1 MNLTQTYNR
10 IVDNEAEIVEAC
22 KRDLGK
28 SFFETQLSEIKWVEN
43 DIIFVTKNLEKW
55 AKDEK
60 PEDIPFA
67 NYFMSPRIR
76 KDPLG
81 CVLIIGPFN
90 FPFNVTLSPL
100 VGAIAGGNTAIVK
113 PSEHAPASAAI
124 MQKILATSVDPS
136 CYRLING
143 GIPETQALLAEKW
156 DKIFFTGSVNVG
168 KIIAK
173 AAAPT
178 LTPVTLELGGRNPA
192 IVTKKADIR
201 LVARRLLWGKILNA
215 GQVCT
220 SQNYI
225 LVDKDVVS
233 TLVAEM
239 KIAMAE
245 FFPDGAKQSPD
256 YGRIV
261 SPQHFSRIKKMLD
274 STSGKIVMG
283 GAMDADEKYIEP
295 TVIEVSDPSDSLIA
309 EESFGPLIPIM
320 PVENLDEAIRIANSV
335 HATPL
340 GLYPFGSKDEVVRIL
355 QEVRSGGASI
365 NDAYSHG
372 IIPTLA
378 FGGVGDSGSGA
389 YRGRASF
396 DCFVHRRS
404 VTTTPGWLEKLLAI
418 RYPPYK
424 GKYEQYARMSV
435 LKPNFDRDGN
445 VKFSFI
451 RYILTLGSG
460 SLVQGAVRATLL
472 AGLVVA
478 LQTMLERRAAA

>member
-1 MNLTQTYNR
+1 
-10 IVDNEAEIVEAC
+10 VDHEAEIIEAC
-22 KRDLGK
+22 KQDLRK

-43 DIIFVTKNLEKW
+43 DIIFVSKNLEKW

-60 PEDIPFA
+60 PGDIPLMH
-67 NYFMSPRIR
+67 YFMSPRIR

-90 FPFNVTLSPL
+90 FPINLTLGPL
-100 VGAIAGGNTAIVK
+100 VGAIAGGNTVIIK
-113 PSEHAPASAAI
+113 PSEQAPASAAV
-124 MQKILATSVDPS
+124 MQKILTTSLDPS
-136 CYRLING
+136 CYRVING

-156 DKIFFTGSVNVG
+156 DKIFFTGSANVG

-173 AAAPT
+173 AAAPS

-192 IVTKKADIR
+192 IVTKRADIH

-215 GQVCT
+215 GQVCI

-225 LVDKDVVS
+225 LVDKDVAS
-233 TLVAEM
+233 TLVAELKDVM
-239 KIAMAE
+239 VE

-256 YGRIV
+256 YGRII
-261 SPQHFSRIKKMLD
+261 SPQQFSRIKKMLD
-274 STSGKIVMG
+274 STSGKIVIG
-283 GAMDADEKYIEP
+283 GTMDAEQKFIEP
-295 TVIEVSDPSDSLIA
+295 TVIEVSDPSDPLITD
-309 EESFGPLIPIM
+309 ESFGPLIPIM

-335 HATPL
+335 QATPL
-340 GLYPFGSKDEVVRIL
+340 GLYPFGSKDEVAKIL
-355 QEVRSGGASI
+355 REVRSGGASV
-365 NDAYSHG
+365 NDAFAHG

-404 VTTTPGWLEKLLAI
+404 MTSTPGWLEKWLAV

-435 LKPNFDRDGN
+435 SKPDFDREGN
-445 VKFSFI
+445 IRFGLT

-460 SLVQGAVRATLL
+460 NVEGGAIRAALL
-472 AGLVVA
+472 AALAVA
-478 LQTMLERRAAA
+478 LQTALGKSASAR

>member
-1 MNLTQTYNR
+1 M
-10 IVDNEAEIVEAC
+10 DHEAEIIEAC
-22 KRDLGK
+22 KQDLGK
-28 SFFETQLSEIKWVEN
+28 PSFETLLGEVKWAEN
-43 DIIFVTKNLEKW
+43 DILFVSKNLEKW

-60 PEDIPFA
+60 AEDIPLMH
-67 NYFMSPRIR
+67 YFMSPMIR

-90 FPFNVTLSPL
+90 FPINLTFGPL
-100 VGAIAGGNTAIVK
+100 VGAIAGGNTAIIK
-113 PSEHAPASAAI
+113 PSEQCPACAAI
-124 MQKILATSVDPS
+124 MQKIITTSIDPS
-136 CYRLING
+136 CYRVING
-143 GIPETQALLAEKW
+143 GIPATQALLVEKW

-173 AAAPT
+173 AAAAT

-201 LVARRLLWGKILNA
+201 IVARRLLWGKVLNA
-215 GQVCT
+215 GQVCL

-225 LVDKDVVS
+225 LADKDVVS
-233 TLVAEM
+233 TLIAEF
-239 KIAMAE
+239 KIVLAE

-261 SPQHFSRIKKMLD
+261 SPQHFARIKKMLD
-274 STSGKIVMG
+274 NTSGKIVIG
-283 GAMDADEKYIEP
+283 GTMDADQKFIEP
-295 TVIEVSDPSDSLIA
+295 TVIEVSDPADSLIV
-309 EESFGPLIPIM
+309 EESFGPLIPIL

-335 HATPL
+335 HGTPL
-340 GLYPFGSKDEVVRIL
+340 GIYPFGSKDEVTKIL

-365 NDAYSHG
+365 NDAYTHG

-378 FGGVGDSGSGA
+378 FGGVGDSGTGS
-389 YRGRASF
+389 YHGRASF

-404 VTTTPGWLEKLLAI
+404 VTRTPAWLEKLLAV

-424 GKYEQYARMSV
+424 GKYKQYARMSV

-445 VKFSFI
+445 VKLSLLM
-451 RYILTLGSG
+451 YILTVGSG
-460 SLVQGAVRATLL
+460 SFLRGALRASFLL
-472 AGLVVA
+472 GIVLS
-478 LQTMLERRAAA
+478 LLEKKRMGA

>member
-1 MNLTQTYNR
+1 M
-10 IVDNEAEIVEAC
+10 DHEADIIEAC
-22 KRDLGK
+22 KQDLGK

-43 DIIFVTKNLEKW
+43 DIIFVSKNLEKW

-60 PEDIPFA
+60 PGDIPLMHC
-67 NYFMSPRIR
+67 FMSPRIR

-90 FPFNVTLSPL
+90 FPINLTLGPL
-100 VGAIAGGNTAIVK
+100 VGAIAGGNTAIIK
-113 PSEHAPASAAI
+113 PSEQSPASAVV
-124 MQKILATSVDPS
+124 MQKILTTSLDPS
-136 CYRLING
+136 CYRVVNG

-156 DKIFFTGSVNVG
+156 DKIFFTGSANVG

-173 AAAPT
+173 AAAPS

-192 IVTKKADIR
+192 IVTKKADIH

-215 GQVCT
+215 GQVCI

-225 LVDKDVVS
+225 LVDKDVAS
-233 TLVAEM
+233 TLVAELKDVM
-239 KIAMAE
+239 IE

-256 YGRIV
+256 YGRII
-261 SPQHFSRIKKMLD
+261 SPQQFSRIKKLLD
-274 STSGKIVMG
+274 STSGKIVIG
-283 GAMDADEKYIEP
+283 GTMDAEQKFIEP
-295 TVIEVSDPSDSLIA
+295 TVIEVSDPSDPLITD
-309 EESFGPLIPIM
+309 ESFGPLVPII

-335 HATPL
+335 QATPL
-340 GLYPFGSKDEVVRIL
+340 GLYPFGSKDEVAKIL
-355 QEVRSGGASI
+355 REVRSGGASV
-365 NDAYSHG
+365 NDAFAHG

-404 VTTTPGWLEKLLAI
+404 ITSTPGWLEKWLAV

-435 LKPNFDRDGN
+435 LKPDFDREGN
-445 VKFSFI
+445 IRFGLI

-460 SLVQGAVRATLL
+460 SARGGAIRAAVL
-472 AGLVVA
+472 AALAVA
-478 LQTMLERRAAA
+478 LQTAMGKSASER